1 MQPELHEMIPEE
13 EIKTGNYQELEDGK
27 AGKYYV
33 IFPPLPAVI
42 LMPFVALF
50 GSETNQSTISML
62 IAALSVAV
70 SYLVFKELLKDEY
83 KSYWLTATYAFGSML
98 WYHAV
103 IGSAWYFAHS
113 CELSALWLSIYLFL
127 KNKNPFYTGLVLGL
141 AYLSRFPLILA
152 APFFIFLF
160 VAQKDKA
167 FKNILLFLSGLLI
180 PVLISLGYNFTRYGQ
195 FGHLGYKLLELRPY
209 NVENEYSSGSYSFS
223 YLSRNLKAMFW
234 SWPEIKNESPYIV
247 ANMLSMSLWFVF
259 PAIFIV
265 LKSPLKNKFVKAS
278 LLAIAFILPS
288 TLFHG
293 GVGASQFGY
302 RYALDF
308 LPFVFIL
315 ILFAIKDKFFFWQKA
330 LFVLSILINLWGVW
344 TSFWI

>member
-1 MQPELHEMIPEE
+1 
-13 EIKTGNYQELEDGK
+13 
-27 AGKYYV
+27 
-33 IFPPLPAVI
+33 
-42 LMPFVALF
+42 
-50 GSETNQSTISML
+50 
-62 IAALSVAV
+62 
-70 SYLVFKELLKDEY
+70 
-83 KSYWLTATYAFGSML
+83 
-98 WYHAV
+98 
-103 IGSAWYFAHS
+103 
-113 CELSALWLSIYLFL
+113 
-127 KNKNPFYTGLVLGL
+127 
-141 AYLSRFPLILA
+141 
-152 APFFIFLF
+152 
-160 VAQKDKA
+160 
-167 FKNILLFLSGLLI
+167 
-180 PVLISLGYNFTRYGQ
+180 
-195 FGHLGYKLLELRPY
+195 
-209 NVENEYSSGSYSFS
+209 
-223 YLSRNLKAMFW
+223 MFW